1 MTAPTPRKLTQ
12 PLHNTTALPADWRSD
27 GYFEKLLQRLNAIRA
42 SERQFFQKITDIFAT
57 SVDYMED
64 AEATSEFF
72 RSIQNRLHYAIHR
85 HSAAELIADRADASK
100 PHMGLT
106 TWKNAPAGPIRK
118 SDVAVAKNYL
128 TEPELRQLYLIVD
141 QYLSFAEL
149 QALQHK
155 PMHMVDWSKKLND
168 LLALNDRA
176 ILPESETLTHRQAA
190 EIAQQEYDTYKARR
204 RALAARHPSRD
215 FTAKANPSD
224 PAAGHRPQPRR
235 RMKADT
241 T

>member
-1 MTAPTPRKLTQ
+1 MTDPTPRKPTQ
-12 PLHNTTALPADWRSD
+12 PLHDTPAPIPLGED
-27 GYFEKLLQRLNAIRA
+27 YFARLLQRLSAIRA

-64 AEATSEFF
+64 AEATRDFF
-72 RSIQNRLHYAIHR
+72 RTVQNKLHYAIHHR
-85 HSAAELIADRADASK
+85 SAAELIADRADAAR

-106 TWKNAPAGPIRK
+106 SWKNAPDGPIRK
-118 SDVAVAKNYL
+118 SDIAVAKNYL

-155 PMHMVDWSKKLND
+155 PMYMADWSKKLDD

-176 ILPESETLTHRQAA
+176 VLPEGERLSHDQARDMAERQY
-190 EIAQQEYDTYKARR
+190 EQYKVRR
-204 RALAARHPSRD
+204 RAIAQRNPGAFGKPAGSPAPARARRNLAR
-215 FTAKANPSD
+215 
-224 PAAGHRPQPRR
+224 
-235 RMKADT
+235 
-241 T
+241 